1 VFPNCSQI
9 PGGVPTFVEEP
20 ASTSRLPQRQRNL
33 AGSGELIRVSTFLPQ
48 ISKGL
53 QATTQSVAPTVQNKH
68 HYTRRRQISNLA
80 RIPEEA
86 IQDIG
91 FMARLLTLC
100 SLPRTDLGDQ
110 LQYKRQNGPYKLVL
124 VAGGDNRLPFG
135 SLPRL
140 LLSWICT
147 EAIRT
152 KERRVLLGSSLSDFM
167 RKVGMN
173 SNSGGIRGDRE
184 RMKEQI
190 DRLFNCHIDLI
201 YEGRDVKIS
210 TGGRVA
216 SKAALWWEYTATK
229 QGDLR
234 HSWVELGEGLFNEIV
249 ACPVP
254 IDLRI
259 LKAMRRSS
267 LGLDLYTW
275 LSYKT
280 FSLYSQGKQ
289 PERLSWTRLYA
300 QFGAAPE
307 QSGDKYVV
315 RNFRRDFLREL
326 IKLKLS
332 WPTLA
337 YSAPKGFLEVRPSL
351 PSIAPKTNG
360 N

>member
-1 VFPNCSQI
+1 
-9 PGGVPTFVEEP
+9 
-20 ASTSRLPQRQRNL
+20 
-33 AGSGELIRVSTFLPQ
+33 
-48 ISKGL
+48 
-53 QATTQSVAPTVQNKH
+53 
-68 HYTRRRQISNLA
+68 
-80 RIPEEA
+80 
-86 IQDIG
+86 
-91 FMARLLTLC
+91 
-100 SLPRTDLGDQ
+100 
-110 LQYKRQNGPYKLVL
+110 
-124 VAGGDNRLPFG
+124 
-135 SLPRL
+135 
-140 LLSWICT
+140 
-147 EAIRT
+147 
-152 KERRVLLGSSLSDFM
+152 
-167 RKVGMN
+167 
-173 SNSGGIRGDRE
+173 
-184 RMKEQI
+184 MKEQI

-216 SKAALWWEYTATK
+216 SKAALWWEYTNTK

-307 QSGDKYVV
+307 RSGDKYVV